1 MENGK
6 EKFEGSSVRTIT
18 HQSMIGCL
26 LTRIAVYLR
35 EKGQCGRVICAPA
48 AVFLEE
54 AGEEFVQPDILVV
67 CDVGKLDEEGCH
79 GAPDWVIE
87 VVSLDSRRQDY
98 GSKLGLYI
106 EAGVREYWV
115 VDPEKKII
123 VTYYPEQADAP
134 VIHAFGDVIKPDIF
148 EDLTIDSGELSD
160 FLYEKT
166 WAGTKAEGQAEPVFY
181 TDTGSAFP
189 AGRVEDK
196 VEYSSTGDDTGD
208 DTGGDRGEDAVPG
221 RMGDEKG
228 NGEAVQDN
236 PGAAA
241 AAEPEM
247 REKHRKADPGRLT
260 SVEEVKEY
268 IKDNFADLVRKKN
281 IGQLLRT
288 SMGALKGKAESKLVS
303 EAVMELCR

>member
-6 EKFEGSSVRTIT
+6 EKLEGSSVRTIT

-26 LTRIAVYLR
+26 LTKIAVYLK
-35 EKGQCGRVICAPA
+35 EKGQCGRVVPAPA
-48 AVFLEE
+48 AVFLKEDRE
-54 AGEEFVQPDILVV
+54 DFVQPDILVV
-67 CDVGKLDEEGCH
+67 CDAGKLDGEGCH

-87 VVSLDSRRQDY
+87 VVSPDSRRQDY

-123 VTYYPEQADAP
+123 VTYYPEQADVP

-166 WAGTKAEGQAEPVFY
+166 WAGTEAKGQAEPVFY

-189 AGRVEDK
+189 AGRVEEN
-196 VEYSSTGDDTGD
+196 VEYSSTGDD
-208 DTGGDRGEDAVPG
+208 RGEAAGPG
-221 RMGDEKG
+221 HMGDERG

-236 PGAAA
+236 PGAEA

-247 REKHRKADPGRLT
+247 REKRRRAEPGRLT
-260 SVEEVKEY
+260 SAEDVKEY
-268 IKDNFADLVRKKN
+268 IKENFDDLVRKKN

-288 SMGALKGKAESKLVS
+288 SMSALKGKAESKLVS